1 MFFKPNA
8 MYTIIASSITLPGKM
23 SLWTFDTREKAGVF
37 ILSKAYEAEHWHMM
51 HLSIYES
58 TVNSGSPATLS
69 LQSIEDFYKI
79 SIFDAVSAP
88 ARRCLN
94 AQLSC
99 AIADPDR
106 GQTE

>member
-1 MFFKPNA
+1 

-23 SLWTFDTREKAGVF
+23 NIWTFDTREEAGVF
-37 ILSKAYEAEHWHMM
+37 ILSKAYEAQHWHMM

-58 TVNSGSPATLS
+58 IVNSGIPAILS

-79 SIFDAVSAP
+79 SILDTVSAP
-88 ARRCLN
+88 ACRCLD
-94 AQLSC
+94 AQMSC
-99 AIADPDR
+99 AIADPDQ